1 MANELI
7 LHPNTAIKNPALRK
21 AQDNIMEHAIN
32 AENSKRGICME
43 LAKILDNK
51 LYEEDGFKSMEDFAE
66 TIGFEKSAAHKY
78 AQAGRVYLSDKPA
91 TKALA
96 ASLDWSK
103 AQLLDSEDVDK
114 VEEAAAS
121 GALNPNMT
129 AKEIKA
135 WKEAQ
140 TVKKGGKEKVV
151 PNWHITGKAYYS
163 GKRAIDIDVTIGID
177 NPSNWAREYD
187 DTALVASVK
196 DSDGDT
202 HYMASCKGGM
212 FQYTAEKV
220 KPVKAGKKPA
230 KLTKE
235 QVLRELARLQSM
247 LDEAEEEGTAGIA
260 PDDEYTDEDGE

>member
-7 LHPNTAIKNPALRK
+7 LHANTAIKNPALRK
-21 AQDNIMEHAIN
+21 AQESILKHAIT

-51 LYEEDGFKSMEDFAE
+51 LYEEDGFKSMEEYAE

-78 AQAGRVYLSDKPA
+78 AQAGRVFLSEKPA

-114 VEEAAAS
+114 VEAAAKS
-121 GALNPNMT
+121 GELRPGMT

-151 PNWHITGKAYYS
+151 PNWHITGTAYDS
-163 GKRAIDIDVTIGID
+163 NGKTAIDLTIGID
-177 NPSNWAREYD
+177 NPINWAREYD

-202 HYMASCKGGM
+202 HYIATCVAGM

-220 KPVKAGKKPA
+220 KKAEGKKPA

-235 QVLRELARLQSM
+235 QVLRELARLQAM
-247 LDEAEEEGTAGIA
+247 LDEEGG
-260 PDDEYTDEDGE
+260 DDEDAGEDAGEGAGE

>member
-21 AQDNIMEHAIN
+21 AQDSILKHAIN

-151 PNWHITGKAYYS
+151 PNWHITGKWYG
-163 GKRAIDIDVTIGID
+163 GKRNVDIDVTVGID
-177 NPSNWAREYD
+177 NPINWAREYD
-187 DTALVASVK
+187 SEALVASVK
-196 DSDGDT
+196 DRDGDT
-202 HYMASCKGGM
+202 HYLAVGDGGM
-212 FQYTAEKV
+212 FHYTAEKV

-235 QVLRELARLQSM
+235 QVLRELARLQAM
-247 LDEAEEEGTAGIA
+247 LDEDAGE
-260 PDDEYTDEDGE
+260 DDGDGEDAGEDDDGE